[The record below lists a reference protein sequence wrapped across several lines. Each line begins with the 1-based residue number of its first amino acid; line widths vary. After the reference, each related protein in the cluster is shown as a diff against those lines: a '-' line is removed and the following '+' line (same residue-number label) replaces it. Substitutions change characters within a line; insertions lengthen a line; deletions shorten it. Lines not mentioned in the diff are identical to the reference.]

1 MNMKMMATVSMT
13 GLLKKPM
20 LASCVEN
27 PPIAIV
33 LSASFLVSVFAA
45 CGSGGASSPGSD
57 PETITAQ
64 VCTDGEARD
73 TRLYVRNLDDFE
85 WMDLEVSVSKGGE
98 TYSQELASLLPESQ
112 AIALPFSNSGDF
124 FYYLG
129 GSTQKPG
136 GKSGLGHVRQTDRY
150 NLGSFAHTESAE
162 VSIKTPIEAVWKGEV
177 GPCG

>member
-1 MNMKMMATVSMT
+1 MLECRRQRSRRYLVLECDCELTREFEKPVLLNMIAART
-13 GLLKKPM
+13 
-20 LASCVEN
+20 

-112 AIALPFSNSGDF
+112 AIAPPFSNSGDF
-124 FYYLG
+124 
-129 GSTQKPG
+129 
-136 GKSGLGHVRQTDRY
+136 
-150 NLGSFAHTESAE
+150 
-162 VSIKTPIEAVWKGEV
+162 SIKGKRPSTLPLPSLVMIPYSFITDLFHKRL
-177 GPCG
+177 PFNISTKLFFSN